1 MAMRWTMH
9 FSYDVYGTVYRTIH
23 GKKLRLAITGDFVIK
38 ICYIVI
44 FVQNN
49 A

>member
-9 FSYDVYGTVYRTIH
+9 FSYDVYGTVYRIVR
-23 GKKLRLAITGDFVIK
+23 GNKARLAITRDLVIK
-38 ICYIVI
+38 IRDIVI